1 MYLFC
6 RNALFGLCIGL
17 VSLNASANVFFKVTH
32 KNAPNA
38 LPSYLLGTMH
48 LLCKDDFNLPD
59 QVYLSLVAT
68 EQLIVEVDITNTS
81 ELLAAQSAM
90 FQQPRHYLK
99 NHLNDEQYAVL
110 EQQTQQLLERPLATI
125 APLRPMIISS
135 LFLERYLP
143 CESETISVDE
153 TVIRQAISY
162 DKPVLGL
169 ESATWQLELLDLID
183 LAEQVSALYDIV
195 ADRQTAQQELTH
207 MATTYLSG
215 DGEKLNEI
223 MLSQDDFLGASAIFL
238 DQRNQ
243 TWAKQLPVILAD
255 KPSFIAVGAGHLYG
269 EQGLLTLLKA
279 QGFEITPIP
288 VRFAA
293 VGKR

>member
-1 MYLFC
+1 MYLLC
-6 RNALFGLCIGL
+6 RNVLLGLCVGWMTF
-17 VSLNASANVFFKVTH
+17 SASANVFFKVTH

-38 LPSYLLGTMH
+38 PPSYLLGTMH
-48 LLCKDDFNLPD
+48 LLCKDEFQIPD

-68 EQLIVEVDITNTS
+68 EQLIVEVDITDTS
-81 ELLAAQSAM
+81 ALMAARPAM
-90 FQQPRHYLK
+90 FQQPRNYLK
-99 NHLNDEQYAVL
+99 NHLNDAQYSLL
-110 EQQTQQLLERPLATI
+110 EQQTQHHLQRSLATI

-135 LFLERYLP
+135 LFLANYLP

-153 TVIRQAISY
+153 TVITQAISY
-162 DKPVLGL
+162 NKPVLGL
-169 ESATWQLELLDLID
+169 ESAVWQLELFDQID

-195 ADRQTAQQELTH
+195 ADQQTAQQELTH
-207 MATTYLSG
+207 MASAYLSG

-223 MLSQDDFLGASAIFL
+223 MMSQEDFLGASAIFL

-243 TWAKQLPVILAD
+243 TWAKQLPSILAE

-269 EQGLLTLLKA
+269 EQGLLTLLQA
-279 QGFEITPIP
+279 QGFQITPIP
-288 VRFAA
+288 VRFGA